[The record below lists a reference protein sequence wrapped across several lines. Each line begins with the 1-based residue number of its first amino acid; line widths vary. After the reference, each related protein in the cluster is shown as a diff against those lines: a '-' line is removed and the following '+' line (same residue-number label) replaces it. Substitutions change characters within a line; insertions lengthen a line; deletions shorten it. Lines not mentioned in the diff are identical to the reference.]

1 MTSAPTPPAAT
12 PPSTKYSD
20 VKFSDVYAELMS
32 ASGLSESTT
41 RQLFDAI
48 FAGAWTPI
56 QIGGILVAL
65 RQRGETASIIAA
77 AAAAMRGAMVRV
89 THDFPKLLDTC
100 GTGGDGSGSL
110 NLSTG
115 AALVAAAAGVRVAKH
130 GNRAATSRSGS
141 ADVLE
146 SLGIPLDVP
155 AELQAEVLD
164 EAGIAFL
171 FAQAHHPAMRH
182 AMSAR
187 RELGIRTVLNLLGP
201 LSNPAGVT
209 HQLLGA
215 PDDASRQLL
224 AEALQKLGVERAWV
238 VRSVDGLDEVS
249 PFAETRVTVL
259 HDGKLREHTISPES
273 FGFAPS
279 PPGAI
284 DGGEPADNARALSSI
299 LKGEAHPAADAV
311 ALNAAAALV
320 VSEGMSESE
329 AGRAAREVLKS
340 GKGFKTLEA
349 WGASAHKR
357 RPRKG

>member
-1 MTSAPTPPAAT
+1 M
-12 PPSTKYSD
+12 SD
-20 VKFSDVYAELMS
+20 VASAVAPKFSDVYGEL
-32 ASGLSESTT
+32 AGKRDLSPVQM
-41 RQLFDAI
+41 RAVFDAI
-48 FAGAWTPI
+48 FAGNWTPS
-56 QIGGILVAL
+56 QIGGLLVLL
-65 RQRGETASIIAA
+65 RVRGEDAETIAA
-77 AAAAMRGAMVRV
+77 AASAMRAAMLPVA
-89 THDFPKLLDTC
+89 HQFPKLLDTC

-155 AELQAEVLD
+155 PSLQGEVLG

-182 AMSAR
+182 AMPVR
-187 RELGIRTVLNLLGP
+187 RELGIRTLFNLLGP

-209 HQLLGA
+209 HHLLGA

-224 AEALQKLGVERAWV
+224 AEALVRLGVERAWV

-249 PFAETRVTVL
+249 PFAETRVTVVEQ
-259 HDGKLREHTISPES
+259 GKLSQHLITPES

-284 DGGEPADNARALSSI
+284 AGGEPAENAAALRAILS
-299 LKGEAHPAADAV
+299 GEKHPAADAV
-311 ALNAAAALV
+311 ALNAAAALALFH
-320 VSEGMSESE
+320 GMSERE
-329 AGRAAREVLKS
+329 AGAQAREVLAS
-340 GKGFKTLEA
+340 GKAMKTLGT
-349 WGASAHKR
+349 WASAAQQR
-357 RPRKG
+357 RPQKG

>member
-1 MTSAPTPPAAT
+1 MTTDPSPAAT
-12 PPSTKYSD
+12 P
-20 VKFSDVYAELMS
+20 KFSDVYAELMS
-32 ASGLSESTT
+32 TRGLSEATT
-41 RQLFDAI
+41 QAVFDAI
-48 FAGAWTPI
+48 FAGNWSPA
-56 QIGGILVAL
+56 QIGGFLVAL
-65 RQRGETASIIAA
+65 RQRGETPEVVAGAA
-77 AAAAMRGAMVRV
+77 RAMRGAMLPVK
-89 THDFPKLLDTC
+89 HAFPKLLDTC

-155 AELQAEVLD
+155 PHSQGEVLQ

-171 FAQAHHPAMRH
+171 FALAHHPAMRH
-182 AMSAR
+182 AMPTR
-187 RELGIRTVLNLLGP
+187 RELGIRTLFNLLGP

-224 AEALQKLGVERAWV
+224 AEALLRLGVERAWV
-238 VRSVDGLDEVS
+238 VRSTDGLDEVS
-249 PFAETRVTVL
+249 PFAETRVTVVD
-259 HDGKLREHTISPES
+259 HGKLSEHLITPES

-284 DGGEPADNARALSSI
+284 AGGEPAENAQALTAI
-299 LKGEAHPAADAV
+299 LSGQKHPAADAV

-320 VSEGMSESE
+320 VFDGMSERE
-329 AGRAAREVLKS
+329 AGAQAREVLAS
-340 GKGFKTLEA
+340 GKAMKTLA
-349 WGASAHKR
+349 CWIDAATPR
-357 RPRKG
+357 RAQKA

>member
-1 MTSAPTPPAAT
+1 MTTDTQVLTPP
-12 PPSTKYSD
+12 
-20 VKFSDVYAELMS
+20 KFSDVYAELMS
-32 ASGLSESTT
+32 ERGLTEATT
-41 RQLFDAI
+41 RIVFNAI
-48 FAGAWTPI
+48 FSGTWTPS
-56 QIGGILVAL
+56 QVGGFLVAL
-65 RQRGETASIIAA
+65 RQRGETPEVVAGAA
-77 AAAAMRGAMVRV
+77 RAMRGVMLPVPHA
-89 THDFPKLLDTC
+89 FSKLLDTC

-146 SLGIPLDVP
+146 SLGIALDVP
-155 AELQAEVLD
+155 PHAQGEVLA

-182 AMSAR
+182 AMPTR
-187 RELGIRTVLNLLGP
+187 RELGIRTLFNLLGP

-215 PDDASRQLL
+215 PDDATRKLL
-224 AEALQKLGVERAWV
+224 AEALVRLGVERAWV

-249 PFAETRVTVL
+249 PFAETRVTVVNRGNL
-259 HDGKLREHTISPES
+259 SEHSITPES

-279 PPGAI
+279 AAGAI
-284 DGGEPADNARALSSI
+284 AGGEPAENARALTTI
-299 LKGEAHPAADAV
+299 LSGQKHPAADAV

-320 VSEGMSESE
+320 VFDGMSERD
-329 AGRAAREVLKS
+329 AGAQAREVLAS
-340 GKGFKTLEA
+340 GKAMQTLA
-349 WGASAHKR
+349 TWISAANQR
-357 RPRKG
+357 RPQAG

>member
-1 MTSAPTPPAAT
+1 MTSASPA
-12 PPSTKYSD
+12 P
-20 VKFSDVYAELMS
+20 KFSDVHAELLS
-32 ASGLSESTT
+32 PTGLSEATT
-41 RQLFDAI
+41 RSVFDAI
-48 FAGAWTPI
+48 FAGAWTPA
-56 QIGGILVAL
+56 QIGGFLVAL
-65 RQRGETASIIAA
+65 RHRGETAEIVAA
-77 AAAAMRGAMVRV
+77 AASAMRAAMVPV
-89 THDFPKLLDTC
+89 THSFTKLLDTC

-155 AELQAEVLD
+155 AALQGEVLS

-182 AMSAR
+182 AMPAR
-187 RELGIRTVLNLLGP
+187 RELGIRTVFNLLGP

-215 PDDASRQLL
+215 PDDASRKLL
-224 AEALQKLGVERAWV
+224 AEALVKLGVQRAWV

-249 PFAETRVTVL
+249 PFAETRVTEVN
-259 HDGKLREHTISPES
+259 GGTLREHSISPES

-279 PPGAI
+279 AAGAI
-284 DGGEPADNARALSSI
+284 AGGEPDDNARALSAI
-299 LKGEAHPAADAV
+299 LKGDAHPAADAV

-320 VSEGMSESE
+320 VFDGMSEAE

-340 GKGFKTLEA
+340 GKALQTLRT
-349 WGASAHKR
+349 WGASASKR
-357 RPRKG
+357 RPAKA

>member
-1 MTSAPTPPAAT
+1 MTPMTTDSAAPAPP
-12 PPSTKYSD
+12 
-20 VKFSDVYAELMS
+20 KFSDVYAELMS
-32 ASGLSESTT
+32 TAGLSEATT
-41 RQLFDAI
+41 RAVFDAI
-48 FAGAWTPI
+48 FAGSWTPS
-56 QIGGILVAL
+56 QIGGFLVAL
-65 RQRGETASIIAA
+65 RQRGETAEIVAG
-77 AAAAMRGAMVRV
+77 AAAAMRGAMLPVA
-89 THDFPKLLDTC
+89 HNFPKLLDTC

-155 AELQAEVLD
+155 PSAQGEVLG

-171 FAQAHHPAMRH
+171 FALAHHPAMRH
-182 AMSAR
+182 AMPTR
-187 RELGIRTVLNLLGP
+187 RELGIRTLFNLLGP

-224 AEALQKLGVERAWV
+224 AQALVKLGVERAWV

-249 PFAETRVTVL
+249 PFAETRVTVV
-259 HDGKLREHTISPES
+259 HQGKLSEHVIHPEG

-279 PPGAI
+279 PAGAI
-284 DGGEPADNARALSSI
+284 AGGEPAENARALTAI
-299 LKGEAHPAADAV
+299 LSGKPHPAADAV

-320 VSEGMSESE
+320 VFHGMSERD
-329 AGRAAREVLKS
+329 AGAQAREVVSS
-340 GKGFKTLEA
+340 GQAMKTLTTWA
-349 WGASAHKR
+349 AAANQR
-357 RPRKG
+357 RAPKA